1 MKNSMPAIAGLAL
14 ALAFPAVFAQSR
26 NAPPPMNEQQQLE
39 RSQQELQ
46 NRANERAVAA
56 PVQFDQLDVRQTGN
70 VTMQEAKN
78 DPWLSRHFRLCDTDG
93 NQQVSRAEY
102 TACTA
107 KPKSSE
113 MDKMDE

>member
-1 MKNSMPAIAGLAL
+1 MKKPMTALAGCTL
-14 ALAFPAVFAQSR
+14 ALAFPAAFAQSR
-26 NAPPPMNEQQQLE
+26 NAPPMNEQQQLE
-39 RSQQELQ
+39 RSQQEMQ

-56 PVQFDQLDVRQTGN
+56 PVQFDQLDVRKTGS
-70 VTMQEAKN
+70 VTMQDAKN

-107 KPKSSE
+107 KPKPSE